1 MNDQV
6 KNEIWEWIK
15 AITLALLLAFIV
27 RHFLFA
33 TSIVEG
39 TSMEPTLED
48 GERVLYNKMVYLVAA
63 PDRGDIVIIER
74 PSKNYVKRVV
84 ALPGDTVEVRDHN
97 LYVNNNKVNQKY
109 LNQQAINETRNF
121 SPITIPEGKYF
132 VLGDN
137 RDISKDSSSGL
148 GLISHEEIIGRS
160 ELIISPVDEWSWTR

>member
-1 MNDQV
+1 MSEQV

-27 RHFLFA
+27 RHFIFA

-48 GERVLYNKMVYLVAA
+48 GERVLYNKMVYLVGE
-63 PDRGDIVIIER
+63 PDRGDIVIIQR

-84 ALPGDTVEVRDHN
+84 ALPGDTVEVREHK
-97 LYVNNNKVNQKY
+97 LFVNDKQVDQKY
-109 LNQQAINETRNF
+109 LNQEAIHDTRNF
-121 SPITIPEGKYF
+121 SPITIPQNKYF

-137 RDISKDSSSGL
+137 RDSSKDSSSGL
-148 GLISHEEIIGRS
+148 GLISNDEIIGRS